1 MPTITDTLHGKF
13 MVLAN
18 DALGQALIQ
27 KNDFEPHFYNVTK
40 NVIKIGDICL
50 DCGANLGYHTITMA
64 KLVGSG
70 GKVIS
75 FEPLRVIYQQLC
87 GNVFINDLRNVFCFN
102 VALGNENKMIQ
113 MDYVDVDRPQGINIG
128 ATKIG
133 GGGDVV
139 QMIKIDDVI
148 NFSVSFLKIDVQGSE
163 IFLLD
168 GADTMIRNS
177 RPTMFIEVENQWLNS
192 FGKNSEM
199 LLNKILSLGYVL
211 VRINTEYP
219 CDHVA
224 IPRERTGEID
234 EIMRDVGHPFDVID
248 AKSVSLKFERT
259 DWQRDINYSSYT
271 INN

>member
-1 MPTITDTLHGKF
+1 MPTITDTVHGKF
-13 MVLAN
+13 MVLPN
-18 DALGQALIQ
+18 DSLGQALIQ
-27 KNDFEPHFYNVTK
+27 KNDFEPHFYNIAK
-40 NVIKIGDICL
+40 NVIKPGDICL

-64 KLVGSG
+64 KLAGSS

-139 QMIKIDDVI
+139 QMIKIDEVI
-148 NFSVSFLKIDVQGSE
+148 SSGVSFLKIDVQGSE
-163 IFLLD
+163 IFLLE
-168 GADTMIRNS
+168 GAEKLIQNS
-177 RPTMFIEVENQWLNS
+177 RPIMFIEVENQWLNC

-199 LLNKILSLGYVL
+199 LLNKILSLSYIL

-224 IPRERTGEID
+224 IPREKMGDID
-234 EIMRDVGHPFDVID
+234 EIMRDVGHPVDIID

>member
-1 MPTITDTLHGKF
+1 
-13 MVLAN
+13 
-18 DALGQALIQ
+18 
-27 KNDFEPHFYNVTK
+27 
-40 NVIKIGDICL
+40 
-50 DCGANLGYHTITMA
+50 
-64 KLVGSG
+64 
-70 GKVIS
+70 
-75 FEPLRVIYQQLC
+75 
-87 GNVFINDLRNVFCFN
+87 
-102 VALGNENKMIQ
+102 MIQ

-139 QMIKIDDVI
+139 QMIKIDEVI
-148 NFSVSFLKIDVQGSE
+148 SSGVSFLKIDVQGSE

-168 GADTMIRNS
+168 GADSMILNS
-177 RPTMFIEVENQWLNS
+177 RPIMFIEVENQWLNS

-199 LLNKILSLGYVL
+199 LLNKILSLSYIL

-224 IPRERTGEID
+224 IPREKMGDID
-234 EIMRDVGHPFDVID
+234 EIMRDVGHPVDIID

>member
-13 MVLAN
+13 MVLSN

-27 KNDFEPHFYNVTK
+27 KNDFEPHFYNVAK
-40 NVIKIGDICL
+40 NVIKTGDICL

-168 GADTMIRNS
+168 GADTMI
-177 RPTMFIEVENQWLNS
+177 PV
-192 FGKNSEM
+192 
-199 LLNKILSLGYVL
+199 
-211 VRINTEYP
+211 
-219 CDHVA
+219 
-224 IPRERTGEID
+224 
-234 EIMRDVGHPFDVID
+234 
-248 AKSVSLKFERT
+248 
-259 DWQRDINYSSYT
+259 SYT
-271 INN
+271 HLTLPTKA

>member
-1 MPTITDTLHGKF
+1 
-13 MVLAN
+13 
-18 DALGQALIQ
+18 
-27 KNDFEPHFYNVTK
+27 
-40 NVIKIGDICL
+40 
-50 DCGANLGYHTITMA
+50 
-64 KLVGSG
+64 
-70 GKVIS
+70 
-75 FEPLRVIYQQLC
+75 
-87 GNVFINDLRNVFCFN
+87 
-102 VALGNENKMIQ
+102 MIQ

-177 RPTMFIEVENQWLNS
+177 RPIMFIEVENQWLNS

-259 DWQRDINYSSYT
+259 DWQGDINYSSYT